1 MKEGCCLPEHFACG
15 FPYGY
20 NGKFQI
26 QTSVPELFGNSS
38 MKLLQADAA
47 AISYAADM
55 LRQGGLVAF
64 PTETVYGLGADASNP
79 EAVAAIFKAKGRPAD
94 HPLIVHIGQLQQLQD
109 WAREVPEAAYLLA
122 ERFWPGPLTLILN
135 KRERVSEL
143 LTGGQQT
150 VGLRIPGHAVALR
163 LLKEFAGG
171 IAAPS
176 ANRFGR
182 ISPTC
187 ARHVAE
193 ELDDRVD
200 VILDGGACQI
210 GLESTIIDLSSLQPV
225 LLRPGAISRRQ
236 IEELLQTEL
245 LQQSRAEVRAP
256 GMLAVHYAPVTPA
269 MICIAERLQETIQR
283 LTVEKQQRIGV
294 LTCRQPLPEN
304 PDVHAIHLSD
314 QAEAYARALY
324 AAMRKLDAL
333 HLDAMLIEKPPET
346 EAWRAV
352 HDRLRKATVGE
363 A

>member
-1 MKEGCCLPEHFACG
+1 
-15 FPYGY
+15 
-20 NGKFQI
+20 
-26 QTSVPELFGNSS
+26 
-38 MKLLQADAA
+38 MKLVQADAA

-55 LRQGGLVAF
+55 LRRGRLVAF

-94 HPLIVHIGQLQQLQD
+94 HPLIVHIGQPQQLQD
-109 WAREVPEAAYLLA
+109 WAREVPEAAFRLA
-122 ERFWPGPLTLILN
+122 EKFWPGPLTLILN

-143 LTGGQQT
+143 LTGAQQT
-150 VGLRIPGHAVALR
+150 VGLRIPGHEVALQ

-182 ISPTC
+182 ISPTT
-187 ARHVAE
+187 AQHVAE
-193 ELDDRVD
+193 ELGERVD
-200 VILDGGACQI
+200 VILDGGPCRV
-210 GLESTIIDLSSLQPV
+210 GLESTIVDLSGLQPV
-225 LLRPGAISRRQ
+225 LLRPGAISRQ
-236 IEELLQTEL
+236 QLEELLQTEL
-245 LQQSRAEVRAP
+245 LLQPRTEIRAP

-269 MICIAERLQETIQR
+269 RLCVAGRLQETIRRQA
-283 LTVEKQQRIGV
+283 VEKQQRIGV

-304 PDVHAIHLSD
+304 PDVYSIHLSD
-314 QAEAYARALY
+314 QAETYAQAFY
-324 AAMRKLDAL
+324 AAMRKLDVL
-333 HLDAMLIEKPPET
+333 HLDAILIELPPET